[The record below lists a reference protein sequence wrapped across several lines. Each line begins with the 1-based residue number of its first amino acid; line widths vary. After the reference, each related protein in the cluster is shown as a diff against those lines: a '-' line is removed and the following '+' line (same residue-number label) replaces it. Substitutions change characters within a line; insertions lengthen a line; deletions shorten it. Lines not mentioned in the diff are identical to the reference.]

1 MFQVEQPAASRIGEV
16 LSHRHQEQHFQPVKL
31 KETEVVEKKPVKVME
46 INKQRE
52 DNVTAHNRIL
62 KLEKN
67 ISWLQVCS
75 RLQMKNQNIF
85 LRINMDK

>member
-16 LSHRHQEQHFQPVKL
+16 LSHRHQEQQHFQPVKL
-31 KETEVVEKKPVKVME
+31 KETEVVEKKPVNVVE

-67 ISWLQVCS
+67 ISWLQV
-75 RLQMKNQNIF
+75 R
-85 LRINMDK
+85 